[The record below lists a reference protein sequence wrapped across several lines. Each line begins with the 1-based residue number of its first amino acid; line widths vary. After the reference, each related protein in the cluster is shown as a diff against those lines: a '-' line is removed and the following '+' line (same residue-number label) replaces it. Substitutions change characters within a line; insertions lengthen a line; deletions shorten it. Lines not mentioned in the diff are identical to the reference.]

1 MVDLT
6 GKTAL
11 VTGSTSGIGA
21 GIAGALAGAGARV
34 ILNGFGDPEAIET
47 LCARLGGR
55 YLAADLAI
63 PGQIRDLM
71 AAAGP
76 VDILVNNA
84 GVQHVAPVEEF
95 PEDRWDA
102 LLAINLTAAFHTIRH
117 AVAGMKQRGWG
128 RIINIAS
135 THGLSASRNKSAY
148 VASKHGLV
156 GLTRA
161 VALETAGTGV
171 TCNAICPGWVLTP
184 LVEKQVAARAAETGL
199 SLAEAQVSLVAEKTP
214 SGQFVTPEQVG
225 AFAVF
230 LCSPA
235 ADQITGAPLSIDG
248 GWMAQ

>member
-102 LLAINLTAAFHTIRH
+102 LLAINLTASFHTIRH